1 MEFDNFLL
9 SVSSITWSATPNDLF
24 SECIAL
30 PQYLMEQGECLEL
43 IFLVTLRLE
52 DLASRVILTPR
63 HDESLKMNNLV
74 LNRHLVKFK
83 LL

>member
-9 SVSSITWSATPNDLF
+9 SVSSIHWSAKPNDLF
-24 SECIAL
+24 SGCIAL
-30 PQYLMEQGECLEL
+30 PQDLMEQGERLEL
-43 IFLVTLRLE
+43 IFQVTLCLE
-52 DLASRVILTPR
+52 DLASRVILTLR

-74 LNRHLVKFK
+74 LNRFLVKLK